1 MNNIRQFSSKEDIQE
16 QACLWI
22 SRLDRELSEDEK
34 KQLDAWLAES
44 PNHRKALM
52 EAASLWDDMSV
63 LNELSGLF
71 PRHQNKTETKAH
83 NRNKRREG
91 IVTQA
96 RMSVAAAFLVMA
108 IAVGVVIDR
117 VWLEEPNVVA
127 NVSEKIETGIGEQR
141 NLVLAF

>member
-16 QACLWI
+16 QACLWV

-34 KQLDAWLAES
+34 AQLDEWLAES

-71 PRHQNKTETKAH
+71 PRHQNKTESH
-83 NRNKRREG
+83 NR
-91 IVTQA
+91 IIA
-96 RMSVAAAFLVMA
+96 ISVV
-108 IAVGVVIDR
+108 R
-117 VWLEEPNVVA
+117 V
-127 NVSEKIETGIGEQR
+127 
-141 NLVLAF
+141 